1 MSNIRSLI
9 EGYMNGNAWEDLCVK
24 CYRIRYQNENYTYI
38 PAAQGGDAGIE
49 GFTQNGIVHQCY
61 CPEREYSDD
70 ELYAHQ
76 RDKLTKDI
84 DKLLNNGERLKKL
97 GVPTI
102 VEWHFDIPEYKDSRI
117 IIHAESKQKEVLKA
131 KSEKRTKLSYISDD
145 FKIVIKIAE
154 DFTPEISRIIR
165 TNLTD
170 MRLNLAIKHQDTLD
184 WSKCDS
190 QKVANIRR
198 KVKAVMNTCDDNN
211 PDLNYI
217 INDYVDF
224 YISGLDIMNT
234 LQLNFPELYE
244 DLYGLEQSYKREV
257 SIRTH
262 MNTNKELNQS
272 LFDKI
277 LNDFQQKLENDF
289 SRVLSQA
296 SIGELKQ
303 DLVAS
308 WLADC
313 SMEFRGV

>member
-1 MSNIRSLI
+1 
-9 EGYMNGNAWEDLCVK
+9 
-24 CYRIRYQNENYTYI
+24 
-38 PAAQGGDAGIE
+38 
-49 GFTQNGIVHQCY
+49 
-61 CPEREYSDD
+61 
-70 ELYAHQ
+70 
-76 RDKLTKDI
+76 
-84 DKLLNNGERLKKL
+84 
-97 GVPTI
+97 
-102 VEWHFDIPEYKDSRI
+102 
-117 IIHAESKQKEVLKA
+117 
-131 KSEKRTKLSYISDD
+131 
-145 FKIVIKIAE
+145 
-154 DFTPEISRIIR
+154 
-165 TNLTD
+165 
-170 MRLNLAIKHQDTLD
+170 
-184 WSKCDS
+184 
-190 QKVANIRR
+190 
-198 KVKAVMNTCDDNN
+198 MNTCDDNN

-217 INDYVDF
+217 INAYVDF

-244 DLYGLEQSYKREV
+244 NLYGLEQSYKREV